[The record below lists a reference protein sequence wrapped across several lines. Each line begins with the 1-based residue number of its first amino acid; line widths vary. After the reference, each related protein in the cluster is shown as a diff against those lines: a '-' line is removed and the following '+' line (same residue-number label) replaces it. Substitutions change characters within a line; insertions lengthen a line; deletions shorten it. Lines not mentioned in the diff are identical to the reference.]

1 MKGELESTEVQR
13 EKVKSRREGERQ
25 RKRERERAGY
35 LIYMGSGREW
45 Q

>member
-13 EKVKSRREGERQ
+13 ENVKSRREGERQ
-25 RKRERERAGY
+25 RKRERAGY